1 MLILPEYRLSRDT
14 CQLWFRGDVSGLDW
28 APDGK
33 GFYVGS
39 STLQARTLLYVDLNG
54 NAWVLWQ
61 YKGEGGEIWGVPS
74 PDGRYLAILGEAVNS
89 NVWML
94 EGF

>member
-1 MLILPEYRLSRDT
+1 MHEET
-14 CQLWFRGDVSGLDW
+14 EGEVCW

-33 GFYVGS
+33 AIYVGS
-39 STLQARTLLYVDLNG
+39 AAPQGSTLLYMDLKG
-54 NAWVLWQ
+54 NARVLWQ
-61 YKGEGGEIWGVPS
+61 LKGQAGSIWGVPS
-74 PDGRYLAILGEAVNS
+74 PDGRYLAILGSVTNS